1 MKFQGN
7 GEKKE
12 GRAGQEGKREQ
23 TVEAHKFLKENTL
36 RERESKIND
45 WPQRK
50 LGPGP
55 RNKEPDKIQVH

>member
-1 MKFQGN
+1 MGRRKKEEQGRR
-7 GEKKE
+7 EKKRTN
-12 GRAGQEGKREQ
+12 GRSA
-23 TVEAHKFLKENTL
+23 KFLKENTL

-45 WPQRK
+45 WSRRK

>member
-1 MKFQGN
+1 MGRRKKEEQGRR
-7 GEKKE
+7 EKKRTN
-12 GRAGQEGKREQ
+12 GRS
-23 TVEAHKFLKENTL
+23 TKFLKENTL

-45 WPQRK
+45 WSRRK